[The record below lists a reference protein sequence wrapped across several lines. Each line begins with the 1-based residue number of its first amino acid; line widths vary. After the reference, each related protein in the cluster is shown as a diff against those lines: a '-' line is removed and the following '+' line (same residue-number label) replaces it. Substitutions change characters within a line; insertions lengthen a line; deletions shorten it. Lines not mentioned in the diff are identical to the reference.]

1 MTVKPLGPTTT
12 LTTIFLLFTFACNK
26 PKESVILRPF
36 SPVVIESQG
45 YVVPPDSISEPNV
58 ILLNDRKLKRVPA
71 RKPKVVP
78 VVPNIHQAGMP
89 KVVIAGTPRV
99 CTPGQD
105 TFLLPVVVAAIHSP
119 FIAGIPEVTIVK
131 DAYSKDQNPQN
142 FSSFSKL
149 EGLKTEEIR
158 CMLQDR
164 SGYLWFGNKGGGLC
178 KYDGKTFTL
187 FTEQDGLS
195 SRYIMDMLEDRHGNL
210 WLATQYGGVCKYD
223 GKAFT
228 HFKEKEGLTH
238 NEINT
243 IREDRQGNL
252 WFGTN
257 GGGVSKYDGISFT
270 HYTERQ
276 GLSDNVVLSIH
287 EDSRQNIWFGT
298 ASGGVCK
305 FDGKSF
311 SHYTEKEGLSNNT
324 VSCILED
331 QHGNYWFGT
340 NGGGVSKYNGKSFS
354 HYTEKEG
361 LSSNSILN
369 SMKDRDGNL
378 WFASYGGGVSKF
390 NGKSFIHFTE
400 QDGLSNNIVWEV
412 LEDNVRNLWFGTED
426 GGINK
431 YDGKAF
437 THFTENEGLSNNHV
451 LSMLKDRKGNLW
463 FGTNAG
469 GVTKF
474 NGNSFAQFSEQDGLS
489 FHTVISIL
497 EDRAGNL
504 WFGTDGGGVT
514 KYDGNSFTHYTEIDG
529 LSDNTI
535 LSILED
541 RRGNLWFG
549 TANGGATKYDG
560 NRVEAILRREVF
572 SLRDQ
577 KDLKRVNGTPVKTFT
592 HFTKKEGLSTNQ
604 VSCMLEDRLGN
615 LWFGSFTGGVTK
627 YDGNRIDAIDHGA
640 SIPPGDQQD
649 LQKIK
654 GKLVKSFIHFT
665 EKEGLSNNYISDI
678 LEDQQGHFW
687 FATSSGLSKYD
698 GSSFTHYTEKDGLSN
713 NTIMSILED
722 RRGNL
727 WFGTND
733 GLNLLTKSKMETIL
747 SLNESA
753 ERITENHDGS
763 DPDIN
768 LSMPE
773 PGVFF
778 KHYTYEDGFLGIGC
792 NRNSICE
799 DNAGDIWIGTND
811 RITVYHPPLESET
824 MDTSAPNIQLTGL
837 HLFNEPI
844 SWAGFQYN
852 KDTTFLLGNGM
863 KAGPFRFDSL
873 SWWFSLPVQLSLAH
887 RNNHITFNYIGITMH
902 QPKKV
907 RYQYILE
914 GNDQNWS
921 AITSHTEAPYGNL
934 PHGKYVFKVKAMNSN
949 GYWSNEFHYP
959 FTIRAPWWLTWWA
972 YMSYG
977 IILSLIVL
985 IIRREEIRKRDLE
998 HRLEM
1003 ERVASEK
1010 LKEVDQL
1017 KSRFFANISHEFRTP
1032 LTLMLGQLDSINRT
1046 ISDELIR
1053 KKADMATRNG
1063 HQLMDLISQVLDLS
1077 KLEAGRVELHL
1088 HKFDLVVFI
1097 RDTIQ
1102 PFYTLARERNI
1113 SLDMESAL
1121 SVLPVSLDPEK
1132 ITRVIN
1138 NLLANAL
1145 KFTPPGGSIRVI
1157 LGKSKSGLKIVQQVV
1172 PDSESKEAEE
1182 IVTITV
1188 TDTGIG
1194 IPADKLDQVFD
1205 RFYQVENTSVS
1216 DSGGAGIGLA
1226 IVREVVHLH
1235 GGTIKVS
1242 SRPGEGSS
1250 FSVELPLRNERDG
1263 SMEEDSD
1270 TELADEMAI
1279 ADLMAGQEVITQN
1292 GKNGH
1297 TDYPLVLIV
1306 EDHPDMRQFISEQL
1320 HEAGYRTAE
1329 ASDGEQGLEAA
1340 VHNMPELIITDIMMP
1355 RMNGLEFSR
1364 RLRSDARVSH
1374 IPVIVLTAR
1383 AGEEEKIEGLLT
1395 GVDDYLTK
1403 PFSTR
1408 ELLIRV
1414 ANLIRIRRLLRER
1427 FSSVTTIK
1435 PSEVSVVPMDQVFL
1449 DKVISSVEA
1458 NLGEEDFGVEALS
1471 EAVFMS
1477 PNHLHRKLTALISQ
1491 SPGQFIRSM
1500 RLQRA
1505 ADLLIAHAGT
1515 VNEIAYQVGF
1525 SVPENFSR
1533 SFKKQFGLSPLEYA
1547 RKATRQ
1553 A

>member
-1 MTVKPLGPTTT
+1 MTSIPLGQ
-12 LTTIFLLFTFACNK
+12 TTIITTISLLCILACNK
-26 PKESVILRPF
+26 PPEDVIHHTF
-36 SPVVIESQG
+36 SPVVIETHG
-45 YVVPPDSISEPNV
+45 YVVPPDSITGPNV
-58 ILLNDRKLKRVPA
+58 IILDESKLKRVTA
-71 RKPKVVP
+71 GRPKVVP
-78 VVPNIHQAGMP
+78 VLTNVHPAGTP
-89 KVVIAGTPRV
+89 KVVFAGTPRI

-105 TFLLPVVVAAIHSP
+105 TFLLPITVAAIHSP

-243 IREDRQGNL
+243 ILEDRQGNL

-257 GGGVSKYDGISFT
+257 GGGLSKYDGISFT
-270 HYTERQ
+270 HYSEKQ
-276 GLSDNVVLSIH
+276 GLSNNVVLSIH
-287 EDSRQNIWFGT
+287 EDRKGNLWFGT
-298 ASGGVCK
+298 EGGGVCK
-305 FDGKSF
+305 FDGTSF
-311 SHYTEKEGLSNNT
+311 SHFTEKEGLSNNT

-331 QHGNYWFGT
+331 QRGNLWFGT
-340 NGGGVSKYNGKSFS
+340 FGGGVSKYNGKTFTHFTEKEGLSNNDILNSMKDREGNLWFATYGGGVSKYNGKSF
-354 HYTEKEG
+354 T
-361 LSSNSILN
+361 
-369 SMKDRDGNL
+369 
-378 WFASYGGGVSKF
+378 
-390 NGKSFIHFTE
+390 HFTE
-400 QDGLSNNIVWEV
+400 NEGLSNNIVWDV
-412 LEDNVRNLWFGTED
+412 LEDSGHNFWFGTED

-431 YDGKAF
+431 YDGKSF
-437 THFTENEGLSNNHV
+437 THFTENEGLSNNHA
-451 LSMLKDRKGNLW
+451 LDILKDHEGNLW

-469 GVTKF
+469 GVTKYD
-474 NGNSFAQFSEQDGLS
+474 GKSFTHFSEKEGLS
-489 FHTVISIL
+489 FNTVLSIL
-497 EDRAGNL
+497 EDRLGNL
-504 WFGTDGGGVT
+504 WFGTDGGGVN
-514 KYDGNSFTHYTEIDG
+514 KYDGKS
-529 LSDNTI
+529 
-535 LSILED
+535 
-541 RRGNLWFG
+541 
-549 TANGGATKYDG
+549 
-560 NRVEAILRREVF
+560 
-572 SLRDQ
+572 
-577 KDLKRVNGTPVKTFT
+577 FT
-592 HFTKKEGLSTNQ
+592 HFTEKDGLSNSS
-604 VSCMLEDRLGN
+604 VMSILEDRLGN
-615 LWFGSFTGGVTK
+615 LWFGTDGGGVIKYDGSRVESVERGELISYRNRQGLRKINGRLAKSFTHFTEKEGLSTNDVSCILEDRLGNIWFGSFTGGVTK
-627 YDGNRIDAIDHGA
+627 YDGNRIDAIAGGED
-640 SIPPGDQQD
+640 IPLSDQQD
-649 LQKIK
+649 LRKIN
-654 GKLVKSFIHFT
+654 GKLVKSFTHFT
-665 EKEGLSNNYISDI
+665 EKEGLSNNYVSDI
-678 LEDQQGHFW
+678 LEDQQGNFW
-687 FATSSGLSKYD
+687 FATSSGVSKYD
-698 GSSFTHYTEKDGLSN
+698 GKSFTHFTDKEGLSN

-733 GLNLLTKSKMETIL
+733 GLNLLTKSKLDVIL
-747 SLNESA
+747 SPNDVVQNEA
-753 ERITENHDGS
+753 EGS
-763 DPDIN
+763 DGPDPVMN
-768 LSMPE
+768 NSAMDSD
-773 PGVFF
+773 VFF

-799 DNAGDIWIGTND
+799 DNRGNIWIGTND

-837 HLFNEPI
+837 QLFNEPI

-907 RYQYILE
+907 RYQYKLE
-914 GNDQNWS
+914 GNDENWS
-921 AITSHTEAPYGNL
+921 AITSNTEAPYGNL

-959 FTIRAPWWLTWWA
+959 FTIRAPWWLTGWA
-972 YMSYG
+972 YLSY
-977 IILSLIVL
+977 IIVLSGIVL

-998 HRLEM
+998 HRLEL

-1032 LTLMLGQLDSINRT
+1032 LTLMLGQLESINST
-1046 ISDELIR
+1046 ISDELIH
-1053 KKADMATRNG
+1053 KKTDMATRNG

-1088 HKFDLVVFI
+1088 HKFDLVTFI

-1113 SLDMESAL
+1113 TLDMESGF
-1121 SVLPVSLDPEK
+1121 SVLPVYFDPEK

-1145 KFTPPGGSIRVI
+1145 KFTPPGGSIHVI
-1157 LGKSKSGLKIVQQVV
+1157 LGKSKPG
-1172 PDSESKEAEE
+1172 SKTLQHSVSAVNGKEVEE
-1182 IVTITV
+1182 VVTITV

-1194 IPADKLDQVFD
+1194 IPADKLEQVFD
-1205 RFYQVENTSVS
+1205 RFYQVENSGVS

-1235 GGTIKVS
+1235 GGTVGVS
-1242 SRPGEGSS
+1242 SKPGEGSS
-1250 FSVELPLRNERDG
+1250 FRVELPLHKGKDSLVDEDG
-1263 SMEEDSD
+1263 TTEVSD
-1270 TELADEMAI
+1270 GGAITEL
-1279 ADLMAGQEVITQN
+1279 LAGQEVISNN
-1292 GKNGH
+1292 GKDGH
-1297 TDYPLVLIV
+1297 ADLPLVLIV

-1320 HEAGYRTAE
+1320 REAGYRTVVAG
-1329 ASDGEQGLEAA
+1329 DGEQGLEAA
-1340 VHNMPELIITDIMMP
+1340 VNNMPELIITDIMMP

-1364 RLRSDARVSH
+1364 RLRIDARVSH

-1408 ELLIRV
+1408 ELHIRV

-1427 FSSVTTIK
+1427 FSSATVIK

-1525 SVPENFSR
+1525 TVPENFSR
-1533 SFKKQFGLSPLEYA
+1533 SFKKQFGVSPMEYA
-1547 RKATRQ
+1547 RKGARQ
-1553 A
+1553 T